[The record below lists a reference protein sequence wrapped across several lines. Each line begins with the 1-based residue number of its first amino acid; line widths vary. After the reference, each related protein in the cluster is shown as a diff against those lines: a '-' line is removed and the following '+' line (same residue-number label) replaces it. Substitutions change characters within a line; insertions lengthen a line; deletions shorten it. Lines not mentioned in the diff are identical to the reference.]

1 MNSKHC
7 PHCNCNTGIVKIGL
21 TSSGRQRYK
30 CKGCNKTWVSKP
42 HPQVLAR
49 NIWHDLVFRNMNYNE
64 LANKYKMSER
74 NIRRK
79 LGLYTTPRIIPTP
92 ADVIAMDV
100 TYFGRSWGIL
110 TVINVL
116 SSKPLYCEPVNGYET
131 VWDYEKAI
139 KYLHE
144 YDVYPKAAIVDGK
157 SGVISMLE
165 SYGIKV
171 QFCQFHQI
179 KIITQCLTRKPVLL
193 PNIELRNIALTLS
206 HTNKESF
213 ITMVY
218 GWKLRN
224 EVWLQ
229 ERSYDENGKWGYTHR
244 LTRRAINSLTQNL
257 PYLFT
262 YKEFPEL
269 KIPNT
274 NNKLEGLHSDLK
286 RRLSNHRGLKKSQK
300 IQFARIFFSRRTE
313 V

>member
-7 PHCNCNTGIVKIGL
+7 PHCNFSTDVIKFGTN
-21 TSSGRQRYK
+21 SSGRQRYR
-30 CKGCNKTWVSKP
+30 CKICNITWTSKP
-42 HPQVLAR
+42 HLRNLAKL
-49 NIWHDLVFRNMNYNE
+49 IWDDFVFRNMNYTE

-79 LGLYTTPRIIPTP
+79 MDLYTPPEIIPTH

-110 TVINVL
+110 TVINAHNG
-116 SSKPLYCEPVNGYET
+116 KTLYSEPTNGYES

-139 KYLHE
+139 KKLRSYGVH
-144 YDVYPKAAIVDGK
+144 PKVVIIDGK
-157 SGVISMLE
+157 KGVINILE
-165 SYGIKV
+165 EYGIEV
-171 QFCQFHQI
+171 QFCQFHQL

-193 PNIELRNIALTLS
+193 PNKELRNIALSLA
-206 HTNKESF
+206 HTNRESF
-213 ITMVY
+213 TAMVY

-229 ERSYDENGKWGYTHR
+229 EKSRTEDGKWEYTHR
-244 LTRRAINSLTQNL
+244 LTRRAINSLIANL

-262 YKEFPEL
+262 YQQYPDL
-269 KIPNT
+269 NIPNT
-274 NNKLEGLHSDLK
+274 NNKIEGLHSELK
-286 RRLSNHRGLKKSQK
+286 RRLNNHRGLKKAQK
-300 IQFARIFFSRRTE
+300 IQFARIFFSGRTG